1 METDI
6 MRMTMDDFENLPY
19 WTPYSQEEAPAF
31 DSVIIYPTDIRSIH
45 DSGWGNMTFVACNK
59 GHAVCRYERDITLR
73 ALARRCGVS
82 VGHLSKLE
90 NGYCDPTVPVAYAIC
105 RALHLSIYI
114 VFPDHMGGE
123 EK

>member
-1 METDI
+1 MKN
-6 MRMTMDDFENLPY
+6 NLG
-19 WTPYSQEEAPAF
+19 
-31 DSVIIYPTDIRSIH
+31 SI
-45 DSGWGNMTFVACNK
+45 
-59 GHAVCRYERDITLR
+59 RYERDITLR

-114 VFPDHMGGE
+114 VFPDQTGGE
-123 EK
+123 ENIIDNGNTCAV